1 MLTEGAS
8 EKWLLNRFESER
20 FSSPKI
26 SREKSIIFVVSAV
39 RRHLLKI

>member
-8 EKWLLNRFESER
+8 EKGLLNKFER
-20 FSSPKI
+20 FSPPKI